1 MDTRKIP
8 SWNMME
14 LTIILPVKGKSIFI
28 LLKST
33 NSWLSD
39 SYLNLYLEI
48 NEGVIELQIVKWTL
62 WH

>member
-1 MDTRKIP
+1 
-8 SWNMME
+8 MME